1 MTKITQGFMSYGMP
15 VLRGDISDIYIG
27 KFCSLAQNV
36 IFDCGWH
43 HNTEFV
49 TTFPLNVFLPEL
61 KHITSHPKSKGD
73 IIIEND
79 VWTGEGSII
88 MGGTTRGNGSVIGA
102 GSVITKNVP
111 PYSIVCGVPGKV
123 IKYRF
128 SESEIKSL
136 QELKWWDWSIEK
148 IIKNGG
154 ILMSNNI
161 NKIINLQS

>member
-1 MTKITQGFMSYGMP
+1 MTKVSKGFMSYGDP

-49 TTFPLNVFLPEL
+49 TTFPLNVFLDKL

-79 VWTGEGSII
+79 VWIGEGSII
-88 MGGTTRGNGSVIGA
+88 MGGIRIGNGAVIGA
-102 GSVITKNVP
+102 GSVITKDVP

-128 SESEIKSL
+128 LGSQIQSL
-136 QELKWWDWSIEK
+136 EKLKWWDWPIEK
-148 IIKNGG
+148 IIENGET
-154 ILMSNNI
+154 LMSNNI
-161 NKIINLQS
+161 NKIINLQP